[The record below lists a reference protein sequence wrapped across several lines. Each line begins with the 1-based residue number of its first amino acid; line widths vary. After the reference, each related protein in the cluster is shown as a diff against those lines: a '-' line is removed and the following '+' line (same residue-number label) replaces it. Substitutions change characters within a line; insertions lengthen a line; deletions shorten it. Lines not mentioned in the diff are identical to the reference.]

1 MLTGT
6 PKIRGYIATRQNRIV
21 LLYRQTNKVTYLVL
35 LEYNRKNINL
45 RIGSRFYGRI
55 YPNRCDLSL
64 DGKYFIYFAMGRRP
78 HQRDGQILSCW
89 TAICMPP
96 TLTAQAIFFHGD
108 TWGGG
113 GQFLDDK
120 TIIVL
125 PGNSDLDIQVG
136 YRFDKYEVKIGSLP
150 NEGWASNRDCR
161 LCETQIGRYGD
172 RYPIPN
178 WMKTN
183 GKTCLLQ
190 NLKSCVVDGSR
201 VKHGVGEYNFYEYEV
216 RDERYGIAHRL
227 NAECTWA
234 EFDNLG
240 RIVVAT
246 GSRIEFYPDA
256 RRIVENAPMES
267 FDIANLLGSEMKGH
281 RSR

>member
-1 MLTGT
+1 MNESPRLC
-6 PKIRGYIATRQNRIV
+6 RGM
-21 LLYRQTNKVTYLVL
+21 VT
-35 LEYNRKNINL
+35 
-45 RIGSRFYGRI
+45 
-55 YPNRCDLSL
+55 
-64 DGKYFIYFAMGRRP
+64 
-78 HQRDGQILSCW
+78 
-89 TAICMPP
+89 
-96 TLTAQAIFFHGD
+96 
-108 TWGGG
+108 
-113 GQFLDDK
+113 
-120 TIIVL
+120 VL

-136 YRFDKYEVKIGSLP
+136 YRFDKYEVKIGSLS
-150 NEGWASNRDCR
+150 NGGWASNRDWR
-161 LCETQIGRYGD
+161 LCETQVNRYGD

-246 GSRIEFYPDA
+246 GSKIEFYPDA
-256 RRIVENAPMES
+256 RRIVENAPMET
-267 FDIANLLGSEMKGH
+267 FDIAKGVT
-281 RSR
+281 SS